1 MFSVLPIPT
10 SQKILHELC
19 VHDGEKYTVSASS
32 MRVSRRIFFKRLVYA
47 LVSNSIFHDVYQ
59 SPGTIFSVSAI
70 ALSNAFARGDHLLAW
85 IHEIPFLFY
94 SGEPGCRAQHSF
106 SDAVEASSAGARLD
120 KERCVEIGFHVMKG
134 KRFRGI
140 HGS

>member
-1 MFSVLPIPT
+1 MMFTNLRA
-10 SQKILHELC
+10 QFFLC
-19 VHDGEKYTVSASS
+19 QQ
-32 MRVSRRIFFKRLVYA
+32 L
-47 LVSNSIFHDVYQ
+47 LYQ
-59 SPGTIFSVSAI
+59 TP
-70 ALSNAFARGDHLLAW
+70 LLAVTICW
-85 IHEIPFLFY
+85 RGSTEIPFLFY